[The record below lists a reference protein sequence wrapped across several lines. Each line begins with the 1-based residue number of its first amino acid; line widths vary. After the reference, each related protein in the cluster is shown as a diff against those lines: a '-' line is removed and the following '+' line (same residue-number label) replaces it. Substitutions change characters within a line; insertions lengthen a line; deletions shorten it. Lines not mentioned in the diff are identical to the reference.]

1 MRLWLHYCIRNDTAH
16 CICCICSSNNTGPS
30 ESPFMSKGFK
40 NWKKASD
47 EHLDAHARSEVHQL
61 SEEKMTNFL
70 KTRCPGSD
78 ISARL
83 HRQAAELQRWT
94 MKGVLSII
102 DVVIA
107 LGQRSIPL
115 RDNWDPS
122 KRNEDRNFSFFVDL
136 KSKYDPEL
144 KDHLDHASGSA
155 EYTSPRIQNEII
167 NLCDS
172 FTRNRVRASIPKY
185 WSVMARET
193 QDCSTL
199 NNLVYVCDISA
210 VKMKSVKRGAL
221 GPIGNCKTV
230 GKIVQNRKT
239 ENKFSIKTEKCM
251 QNCQNRYIFTS

>member
-1 MRLWLHYCIRNDTAH
+1 
-16 CICCICSSNNTGPS
+16 
-30 ESPFMSKGFK
+30 
-40 NWKKASD
+40 
-47 EHLDAHARSEVHQL
+47 
-61 SEEKMTNFL
+61 
-70 KTRCPGSD
+70 
-78 ISARL
+78 
-83 HRQAAELQRWT
+83 

-155 EYTSPRIQNEII
+155 EYKSPRIQNEII

-172 FTRNRVRASIPKY
+172 FTRNRVR
-185 WSVMARET
+185 VMARET

-230 GKIVQNRKT
+230 GKIVQNRK
-239 ENKFSIKTEKCM
+239 
-251 QNCQNRYIFTS
+251 